1 MESEFQIQ
9 MIQRP
14 SSQTKKK
21 IFKNQTMHSVTRQE
35 KFIPTA
41 FNPSNSA
48 WTQYKHSYY
57 GKWVDTKTE
66 KWFKAICKV
75 FSLNLITS
83 YLNTLM

>member
-14 SSQTKKK
+14 SSQNEKK
-21 IFKNQTMHSVTRQE
+21 IFKNQTMHSVARQE

-48 WTQYKHSYY
+48 WTQYKHSFC
-57 GKWVDTKTE
+57 GKWTQKLKNDLKQYA
-66 KWFKAICKV
+66 KCS
-75 FSLNLITS
+75 SLNLITF